1 MSGIK
6 HNSDRQL
13 LLQISEGDEQAFAM
27 LVKAYSGLLFTYLV
41 KITKDQ
47 DIASD
52 VVQEIFTQLWLTRE
66 SLREVES
73 FRSWLFV
80 ISRHHAVR
88 MLKNIDREYK
98 KREEWHQITQTAA
111 DGLEAQ
117 DEASLKE
124 AYDILVKNAVDRL
137 PAQQKKVWTLARLE
151 GKKYAEI
158 AEEMQI
164 SRETVKKYLQ
174 IASSSIADYIRN
186 NGLPIIISFLII
198 KL

>member
-1 MSGIK
+1 MSGIN

-41 KITKDQ
+41 KLTKDQ

-66 SLREVES
+66 SLRNVES

-88 MLKNIDREYK
+88 MLKNIDKEYK

-111 DGLEAQ
+111 DGPEAQ

-137 PAQQKKVWTLARLE
+137 PPQQKKVWVLARLE

-174 IASSSIADYIRN
+174 IASSSIVDYIRN

>member
-1 MSGIK
+1 MSGIN

-41 KITKDQ
+41 KLTKDQ

-66 SLREVES
+66 SLRNVES

-80 ISRHHAVR
+80 ISRHHAVK
-88 MLKNIDREYK
+88 MLKNIDKEYK

-111 DGLEAQ
+111 EGPEAQ
-117 DEASLKE
+117 DEASVKE
-124 AYDILVKNAVDRL
+124 AYDMLVKNAVDRL
-137 PAQQKKVWTLARLE
+137 PPQQKRVWVLARLE

-174 IASSSIADYIRN
+174 IASSSIVDYIRN

>member
-1 MSGIK
+1 MSGIN

-41 KITKDQ
+41 KLTKDQ

-66 SLREVES
+66 SLRNVES

-80 ISRHHAVR
+80 ISRHHAVK
-88 MLKNIDREYK
+88 MLKNIDKEYK

-111 DGLEAQ
+111 EGPEAQ

-124 AYDILVKNAVDRL
+124 AYDMLVKNAVNRL
-137 PAQQKKVWTLARLE
+137 PPQQKRVWMLARLE

-174 IASSSIADYIRN
+174 IASSSIVDYIRN

>member
-1 MSGIK
+1 MSGIN

-88 MLKNIDREYK
+88 MLKNIDKEYK
-98 KREEWHQITQTAA
+98 KREEWHQITQTVA
-111 DGLEAQ
+111 DGMEAQ
-117 DEASLKE
+117 DEASLKD
-124 AYDILVKNAVDRL
+124 AYDILVKSAVDRL
-137 PAQQKKVWTLARLE
+137 PPQQKKVWMLARLE

-174 IASSSIADYIRN
+174 IASSSIVDYIRN